1 MIKKYKKKD
10 GTTAYMFVAYL
21 GTDPI
26 TGKQKRTTRRGFKT
40 ERDAKIAE
48 ARLQTEVTQK
58 GFLNNVV
65 TTFKQIY
72 ELWLDQYKNTVRES
86 TYINA
91 IKVIKN
97 GVLPYFENVPVKK
110 ITVSYCQK
118 VINEWNERIKS
129 VQLYKFYAKQ
139 VLNYA
144 VVLKVIA
151 DNPFTHTKTPRK
163 KENAGNNETSL
174 YYTSDELKKFLS
186 FTEYKSLYHA
196 IFRTLAFTGM
206 RRGELLALQWQDI
219 DFNKATISINKTWA
233 KVENGF
239 IIQPPKTKKSIREI
253 SVDSTTL
260 DILKRWKR
268 YQQEESFKFGHNTMH
283 KTQYVFTNVHNN
295 KVLHLDYL
303 AGIVKTLC
311 ERHGFKRIKIHGFR
325 HTHCSL
331 LFEAG
336 LSVQDVQD
344 RLGHSDIQTTMNVYA
359 HVTEKQRDNIAE
371 KFAKYIN
378 F

>member
-10 GTTAYMFVAYL
+10 GSTAYMFVAYL

-48 ARLQTEVTQK
+48 ARLQTEVNQK
-58 GFLNNVV
+58 GFLNNEV

-91 IKVIKN
+91 IKIIKN
-97 GVLPYFENVPVKK
+97 GILPYFENVPVKK

-163 KENAGNNETSL
+163 KENASTNETSL

-186 FTEYKSLYHA
+186 FTEYKPLYHA

-206 RRGELLALQWQDI
+206 RRAELLALQWQDI
-219 DFNKATISINKTWA
+219 DFNKATISINKTWS

-253 SVDSTTL
+253 SVDSNTL